1 MCGAVYIRNTQQKS
15 KKIVDGHFSH
25 VQNILKNGYKLDSFA
40 AHYEQQFKSTTA
52 CTELSRNIPFKV
64 VIHISPIGKMK
75 SFTKTN

>member
-1 MCGAVYIRNTQQKS
+1 MCDVIYTGNTQQKS

-52 CTELSRNIPFKV
+52 CTDLSRNIPFEFLT
-64 VIHISPIGKMK
+64 P
-75 SFTKTN
+75 